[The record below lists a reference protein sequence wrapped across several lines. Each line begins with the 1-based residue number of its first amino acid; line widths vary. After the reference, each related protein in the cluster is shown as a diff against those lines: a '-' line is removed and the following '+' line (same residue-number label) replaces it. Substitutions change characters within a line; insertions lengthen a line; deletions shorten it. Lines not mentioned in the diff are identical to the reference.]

1 MKSILKV
8 NILMM
13 LLATAFISSTAFA
26 SHGDDDGSSS
36 SSSSG
41 GSGNGGGG
49 NNNSNSNKV
58 KFRLKTPLTL
68 IAAAQDLASA
78 TGKVKI
84 VHEAKTKNE
93 IRRVEQ
99 THELNVKLPN
109 APSIGLTPETAEGLI
124 LKAEFAG
131 DLNADGTAE
140 VISTCDL
147 ELRDS
152 AAQDIHEY
160 RVKGKFSIKKNG
172 QTKSKYQR
180 GSCTTMDGLEKT
192 TSLVVFTEDIETAAR
207 TDLFGYSE

>member
-1 MKSILKV
+1 MKSILRV
-8 NILMM
+8 NFLMAI
-13 LLATAFISSTAFA
+13 LATTFISSTVFA

-41 GSGNGGGG
+41 GSNNGGGGG
-49 NNNSNSNKV
+49 NNNSSKV

-68 IAAAQDLASA
+68 VAAAQDLASA

-84 VHEAKTKNE
+84 VHQSRTKNDE
-93 IRRVEQ
+93 RRVEQ
-99 THELNVKLPN
+99 THELNIKLPN

-124 LKAEFAG
+124 VKAEFAG
-131 DLNADGTAE
+131 DLNEDGTVE

-152 AAQDIHEY
+152 EVQNIHEY

-172 QTKSKYQR
+172 QVKSKYQR
-180 GSCTTMDGLEKT
+180 GACSTMDGLEKT
-192 TSLVVFTEDIETAAR
+192 TAIVVFTEDSETAAR

>member
-13 LLATAFISSTAFA
+13 LLATAFISSPAFA

-49 NNNSNSNKV
+49 SNNSNKV
-58 KFRLKTPLTL
+58 KFRLKTPVTL
-68 IAAAQDLASA
+68 IAAVQDLASA

-152 AAQDIHEY
+152 AAQNIHEF

-172 QTKSKYQR
+172 VTKSKYQR

-192 TSLVVFTEDIETAAR
+192 TAIVVFTEDIETAAR